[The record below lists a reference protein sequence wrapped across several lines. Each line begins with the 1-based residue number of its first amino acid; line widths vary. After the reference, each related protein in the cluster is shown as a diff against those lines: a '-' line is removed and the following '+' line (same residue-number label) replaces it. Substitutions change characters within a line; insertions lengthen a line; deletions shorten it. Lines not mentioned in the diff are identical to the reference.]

1 VKVPN
6 AGVRLRVLTQSGT
19 SRHGAAWPAGRGWQD
34 AAMRS
39 FAVKVVVNAV
49 AIWVATVVVTG
60 VTVSGREDSLAGT
73 VLTYLVLGLVF
84 GLVNAVVKPVVK
96 LLAFPLYVVTLGL
109 LTFVVNAL
117 MLELTA
123 WLSGHT
129 ALTLHLDRFW
139 PTAVLAAL
147 VVSFVSLV
155 LNAVVPDR
163 RD

>member
-1 VKVPN
+1 
-6 AGVRLRVLTQSGT
+6 
-19 SRHGAAWPAGRGWQD
+19 
-34 AAMRS
+34 
-39 FAVKVVVNAV
+39 
-49 AIWVATVVVTG
+49 VVTG
-60 VTVSGREDSLAGT
+60 VSVSGPNDSTSGT
-73 VLTYLVLGLVF
+73 LLTFLVIGLLF

-96 LLAFPLYVVTLGL
+96 VLAFPVYLLTLGL
-109 LTFVVNAL
+109 ITFIVNAL

-155 LNAVVPDR
+155 LHAVLPDGK
-163 RD
+163 D